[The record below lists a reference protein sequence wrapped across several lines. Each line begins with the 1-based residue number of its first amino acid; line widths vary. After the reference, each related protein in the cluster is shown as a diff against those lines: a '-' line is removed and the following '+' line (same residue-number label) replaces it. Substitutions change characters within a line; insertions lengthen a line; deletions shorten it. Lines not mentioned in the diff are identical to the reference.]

1 MFAQSLGEY
10 GATSSGSSGFQQL
23 AYNVQTWV
31 TTRGPATWLVVG
43 AIVLFWVITRRRRI

>member
-10 GATSSGSSGFQQL
+10 GATNAVGSGFQQL

-31 TTRGPATWLVVG
+31 TTRGPATWLAVG
-43 AIVLFWVITRRRRI
+43 AVVVLLLIARRRA